1 MKVKFVK
8 KARNAQNR
16 NEDFLINSVHELSN
30 ERAESAIKRGLA
42 IEVETEVETEKKP
55 TKSTQEKKAKK
66 TIKK

>member
-8 KARNAQNR
+8 KARNAKNR

-42 IEVETEVETEKKP
+42 IEVETEKEP

>member
-8 KARNAQNR
+8 NARNAQNR

-42 IEVETEVETEKKP
+42 IEVETEKKP

>member
-1 MKVKFVK
+1 MKVRFVK
-8 KARNAQNR
+8 NARNAKDKGK
-16 NEDFLINSVHELSN
+16 DFVINSVHELSN

-42 IEVETEVETEKKP
+42 IEVETEKEP

>member
-1 MKVKFVK
+1 MKVRFVK
-8 KARNAQNR
+8 NARNAKDKGK
-16 NEDFLINSVHELSN
+16 DFVINSVHELSN

-42 IEVETEVETEKKP
+42 IEVETEKKP

>member
-42 IEVETEVETEKKP
+42 IEVETEKKP

>member
-1 MKVKFVK
+1 MKVRFVK
-8 KARNAQNR
+8 NARNAKDKGK
-16 NEDFLINSVHELSN
+16 DFVINSVHELSN